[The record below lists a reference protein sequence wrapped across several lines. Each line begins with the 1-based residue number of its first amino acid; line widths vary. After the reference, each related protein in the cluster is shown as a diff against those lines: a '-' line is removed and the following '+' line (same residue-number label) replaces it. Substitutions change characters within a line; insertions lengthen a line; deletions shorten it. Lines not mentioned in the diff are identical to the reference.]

1 MINGH
6 KPLLIGLKID
16 KMGMDYYATIKAL
29 HIIFVVTWFAGLFY
43 VVRLFIY
50 HSETKEKS
58 SPEKE
63 ILQKQYQLMT
73 RRLWTIIARPSAIL
87 TLVLASLL
95 LMSPIGNA
103 YLKQPW
109 MHIKLTFVFL
119 LYVYHFLSHIVYK
132 QLQKNE
138 IKYTSSQLR
147 IWNEVATIILF
158 SVVFLVVLKTTLGW
172 VFGVAGILGLMIFL
186 MLGIK
191 LYKSIRDKGE

>member
-1 MINGH
+1 ME
-6 KPLLIGLKID
+6 
-16 KMGMDYYATIKAL
+16 YYAYIKAL
-29 HIIFVVTWFAGLFY
+29 HIIFIVTWFAGLFY

-50 HSETKEKS
+50 HSETLEKS

-63 ILQKQYQLMT
+63 ILQNQYKLMT
-73 RRLWTIIARPSAIL
+73 KRLWTIITWPSAII
-87 TLVLASLL
+87 TLILATLL
-95 LMSPIGNA
+95 LSTPLGNS
-103 YLKQPW
+103 YLHQPW
-109 MHIKLTFVFL
+109 MWIKLSFVVL
-119 LYVYHFLSHIVYK
+119 LYAYHFASHIIYK

-172 VFGVAGILGLMIFL
+172 VFGVTSILGLMIFL

-191 LYKSIRDKGE
+191 YYKQIRKKGDN